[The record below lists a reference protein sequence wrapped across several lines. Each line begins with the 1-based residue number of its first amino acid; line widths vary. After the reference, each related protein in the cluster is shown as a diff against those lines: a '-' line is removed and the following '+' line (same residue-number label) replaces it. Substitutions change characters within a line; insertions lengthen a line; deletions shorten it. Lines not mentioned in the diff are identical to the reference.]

1 VLILGGVLA
10 AAFGG
15 WVTATLQGDDS
26 LRTAPQLIEVP
37 GCSTVVME
45 IADARVDAG
54 QLDRIEV
61 ITNRS
66 ESFLSIR
73 VNGSSA
79 HDWLIGTADQRQV
92 EEQLLGARY
101 CLVEVANGAGLATTA
116 LITDMNE
123 PLASAAGNALEVV
136 NAVDFLTGRV
146 RDPRLEDVTLA
157 LAAQMLVAARLSAS
171 QIEGEAMARRALDSG
186 KAAEIF
192 DRMVAAL
199 GGPTDFVA
207 NCRRHLPEA
216 PIIRAGPSP
225 TTGFVTDIDTRAV
238 GVTVVALGGGRVRP
252 GDAID
257 PAVGLSGLASVASEV
272 QAGDPLAMVHARN
285 EASAAEAIAAVEAA
299 YTIGD
304 KRPPRRKSVLRHVG
318 AG

>member
-1 VLILGGVLA
+1 MGRTVARVVLGLVGSVLILGGVLA

-101 CLVEVANGAGLATTA
+101 CLVEVANGSWASTSIVFDPDAPDADFTGVPGRWATTA
-116 LITDMNE
+116 ND
-123 PLASAAGNALEVV
+123 EVV
-136 NAVDFLTGRV
+136 VVPL
-146 RDPRLEDVTLA
+146 PRPGSSIVISGSEDSLLA
-157 LAAQMLVAARLSAS
+157 TVQVVGEFE
-171 QIEGEAMARRALDSG
+171 IEGASRIGLVG
-186 KAAEIF
+186 LIGGII
-192 DRMVAAL
+192 AAL
-199 GGPTDFVA
+199 VGIALVLLGTLGL
-207 NCRRHLPEA
+207 RSKGRHEGTA
-216 PIIRAGPSP
+216 QHGS
-225 TTGFVTDIDTRAV
+225 T
-238 GVTVVALGGGRVRP
+238 
-252 GDAID
+252 
-257 PAVGLSGLASVASEV
+257 S
-272 QAGDPLAMVHARN
+272 
-285 EASAAEAIAAVEAA
+285 
-299 YTIGD
+299 
-304 KRPPRRKSVLRHVG
+304 
-318 AG
+318 